1 MFALIN
7 GKTSKLFLFFL
18 LSKKNVLKKL
28 RQHNQKEEEEKDRK
42 TFTKN
47 DEENDCENFTD
58 ISFESALLIFAHHKI
73 NKIIK
78 KQREKKNRKI

>member
-1 MFALIN
+1 M
-7 GKTSKLFLFFL
+7 
-18 LSKKNVLKKL
+18 LKKL
-28 RQHNQKEEEEKDRK
+28 RQHTQNEEEEKDRK

-73 NKIIK
+73 NNKKRERERKTGKIND
-78 KQREKKNRKI
+78 KNWWW